1 MGISPSQ
8 ASPRGIF
15 SAKSLTTVSPA
26 GSERQIVA
34 QLNESI
40 DEEDDDGGDQERLE
54 AIKGLLF
61 DTYRVQNHQ
70 GIDLEEYVAD
80 LEFVFREVQKSEDD
94 DRTLY

>member
-1 MGISPSQ
+1 ML
-8 ASPRGIF
+8 
-15 SAKSLTTVSPA
+15 KSS
-26 GSERQIVA
+26 RR
-34 QLNESI
+34 I

-54 AIKGLLF
+54 AVKGLLF